1 MNTWALA
8 SGLAGGVGLFLL
20 GMHLMSEGLKLAAG
34 RELERMLARA
44 TRSRP
49 RALLAGVT
57 VTALVQSSSAVTVA
71 TIGFVNAGL
80 LKLSQAVWVLFG
92 SNVGT
97 TMTGWL
103 VALVGLKFKIDAL
116 ALPLLGLG
124 TVLHLSGMG
133 HRRGAFGQ
141 ALAGFGLLFL
151 GIDVLQ
157 RTFIDLAA
165 NMSLPEATGL
175 AGLLAQLGAG
185 IALTVLMQSSS
196 AALTVALSAAA
207 GGLLSPQGAAA
218 VVIGANVGTTVT
230 AVLAALGATASAR
243 RAAAAHVAFN
253 MLTGIVALVLLPWL
267 ISALALL
274 REALGLPADPAAKL
288 ALFHTI
294 FNVLGVLL
302 MWPLASTLTRAL
314 ERRFQTREDDE
325 AQPRYLDDNVLAVPT
340 LAVDALVRELER
352 LRALAIA
359 VVRGALDGS
368 AARPLARRVDVLDR
382 LHHAIAAFVVRLH
395 RVAMNAETAE
405 RLPTLLRIARYSEN
419 AAQLAR
425 QAAPWSAADAADLR
439 VAAIALLDRV
449 EDGSGHSAVAEALA
463 RMESSYEAHKV
474 SLLAATAD
482 GRIDIA
488 EADERLQKASELR
501 RALQQLAKAAR
512 GLAHPA
518 GGEQQR
524 AA

>member
-1 MNTWALA
+1 MNTWSLA

-34 RELERMLARA
+34 RQLEQMLARA
-44 TRSRP
+44 TRSRL
-49 RALLAGVT
+49 RALGAGVL

-80 LKLSQAVWVLFG
+80 LTLSQALWVLFG

-103 VALVGLKFKIDAL
+103 VAMVGLKVKIDAL
-116 ALPLLGLG
+116 ALPLVGVG

-133 HRRGAFGQ
+133 HRRGALGQ
-141 ALAGFGLLFL
+141 ALAGFGLLFI

-157 RTFIDLAA
+157 RTFTDLAA
-165 NMSLPEATGL
+165 TLSLPEASGLTGL
-175 AGLLAQLGAG
+175 LSQLGAG

-207 GGLLSPQGAAA
+207 GGLLTAQGAAA
-218 VVIGANVGTTVT
+218 VVIGANIGTTVT

-253 MLTGIVALVLLPWL
+253 LLTGIVALVLLPWL
-267 ISALALL
+267 IDALGVL
-274 REALGLPADPAAKL
+274 RAALGLPADPAARL

-302 MWPLASTLTRAL
+302 MWPLAGALTRAL
-314 ERRFQTREDDE
+314 ERRFRTREDDE

-352 LRALAIA
+352 LRAMAIA
-359 VVRGALDGS
+359 VLREALDGS
-368 AARPLARRVDVLDR
+368 AAQPLARRVEVLDR

-395 RVAMNAETAE
+395 RVAMNAESAE

-419 AAQLAR
+419 AAQHAR
-425 QAAPWSAADAADLR
+425 QAAPWSAAEAGELR
-439 VAAIALLDRV
+439 AAAIALLERV
-449 EDGSGHSAVAEALA
+449 EGGYGDPAVAEALA
-463 RMESSYEAHKV
+463 RVESAYETHKV
-474 SLLAATAD
+474 GLLRATAD
-482 GRIDIA
+482 ARIDIA
-488 EADERLQKASELR
+488 EADERLQKASDLR
-501 RALQQLAKAAR
+501 RALQQIAKAAR
-512 GLAHPA
+512 GLGPPR
-518 GGEQQR
+518 GGMQHHL
-524 AA
+524 A